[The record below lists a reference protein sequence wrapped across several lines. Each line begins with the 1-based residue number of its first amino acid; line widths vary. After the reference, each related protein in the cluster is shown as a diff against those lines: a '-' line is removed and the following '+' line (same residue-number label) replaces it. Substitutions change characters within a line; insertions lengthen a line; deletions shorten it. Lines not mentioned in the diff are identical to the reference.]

1 MHVTCGG
8 GYMHCHMRR
17 RIHAHMTR
25 IDACHMRRRIHAL
38 SYAEED
44 TCMTCGGGYMHD
56 ICGGGYMHV
65 I

>member
-1 MHVTCGG
+1 
-8 GYMHCHMRR
+8 
-17 RIHAHMTR
+17 
-25 IDACHMRRRIHAL
+25 L

-65 I
+65 IWGGGCINIRYRFLPPFSQETY

>member
-1 MHVTCGG
+1 
-8 GYMHCHMRR
+8 MRR